1 MESMARKIRI
11 EETDQVSWPIAAPR
25 KTPHPLIVFCLRGNQ
40 REMGAQHGAM
50 LLETGGYRG
59 IEFYRTMTQRL
70 METGIPRPFQNRFTR
85 LILQAAAAIAR
96 NRMARSR
103 PPAYHER
110 SVAFF
115 RSLGEQSIYANGL
128 LEMDAFQN
136 LVALFMGIGQQSLAR
151 RTAAACAP
159 ACTSLMAWGATTID
173 GRMLHARNFD
183 FPGIGVWDHA
193 PAVVFC
199 EPDDGL
205 RYGFVTTR
213 GADTPG
219 VTAFNEAGISLT
231 MQTRFHK
238 DIRFSGWGIIDL
250 GHEIIRRSR
259 TLDDAVSIV
268 SSVPILSTWGM
279 AVSSAG
285 EKRAVAIE
293 TNGKRVAVVTPGRD
307 EPFLPCTNRYRSRE
321 MINGE
326 ITLSPAFVA
335 QSDGRERRAMEFAR
349 QAGASGGCTENDLKG
364 LLGDHLD
371 PDNTAAAPR
380 GAGNMV
386 SQALTVQSVVFDPEN
401 GCLHV
406 SSGPAPT
413 GWGPYESIPWQWDS
427 GTGFD
432 TVAAT
437 PRPVEENTPQPLT
450 CGLDEASRPAYRAYV
465 EACRVE
471 INGADESTV
480 REHLGRALSLAPED
494 PSYRFLDAAYRLCD
508 GDLEGGRSQLR
519 TALEHETVPF
529 RRGQILLW
537 MSRACDGLGRKE
549 EAGRHRRELL
559 TLDDPRLGEA
569 KQEAEREA
577 RRPFGKWRFRF
588 LAPNLMLV
596 DLH

>member
-1 MESMARKIRI
+1 MTSIARDLRVS
-11 EETDQVSWPIAAPR
+11 ETGQFQQTAPGAR
-25 KTPHPLIVFCLRGNQ
+25 KTPHPLLVLRLRGNQ
-40 REMGAQHGAM
+40 QEMGAQHGTM

-59 IEFYRTMTQRL
+59 IEFYRTMSQRL
-70 METGIPRPFQNRFTR
+70 METGIPRPFRKRITR
-85 LILQAAAAIAR
+85 LILQAAAALAR

-103 PPAYHER
+103 PPAYHDR

-115 RSLGEQSIYANGL
+115 RALGEQSIYANGV

-136 LVALFMGIGQQSLAR
+136 LVCWLKGLGQHSLAR

-159 ACTSLMAWGATTID
+159 ACTSLMAWGSATMD

-183 FPGIGVWDHA
+183 FPGIGVWDQA

-250 GHEIIRRSR
+250 GHEIIRKSKS
-259 TLDDAVSIV
+259 LDDAVSIA

-279 AVSSAG
+279 AVSSAS

-293 TNGKRVAVVTPGRD
+293 TNGKGVAVVAPNRE
-307 EPFLPCTNRYRSRE
+307 EPFLPVTNRYRSPE
-321 MINGE
+321 MLPGE
-326 ITLSPAFVA
+326 ITISPAFVA
-335 QSDGRERRAMEFAR
+335 QSDGREQRAADFAR
-349 QAGASGGCTENDLKG
+349 QAREAGGCTEHDLKG

-371 PDNTAAAPR
+371 PEDPASVPR
-380 GAGNMV
+380 GAGNIV

-401 GCLHV
+401 SCLHV
-406 SSGPAPT
+406 SAGPAPT
-413 GWGPYESIPWQWDS
+413 GWGPYECIPWQWEK

-432 TVAAT
+432 TASSEAG
-437 PRPVEENTPQPLT
+437 PVEENPPERFTRV
-450 CGLDEASRPAYRAYV
+450 LDETSRRAYRSFV

-471 INGADESTV
+471 INGADDSTV
-480 REHLGRALSLAPED
+480 RDHLGRALSLAPED
-494 PSYRFLDAAYRLCD
+494 PNYRFLDAAYRLRD
-508 GDLEGGRSQLR
+508 GDREG
-519 TALEHETVPF
+519 ALSRFQSALDTETVPF

-537 MSRACDGLGRKE
+537 MSRICDALGRKE
-549 EAGRHRRELL
+549 EAGRHRRDLL
-559 TLDDPRLGEA
+559 ALSDPKLEEA
-569 KQEAEREA
+569 RKAAEREA

-588 LAPNLMLV
+588 LAPDLMLV